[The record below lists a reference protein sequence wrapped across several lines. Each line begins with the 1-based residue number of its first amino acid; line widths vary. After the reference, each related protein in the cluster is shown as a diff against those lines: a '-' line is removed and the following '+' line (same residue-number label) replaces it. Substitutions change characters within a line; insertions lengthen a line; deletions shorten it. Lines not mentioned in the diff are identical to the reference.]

1 MADVAKVPDWHDMD
15 DGQFLQHWV
24 KRHGHH
30 GHFDTLHEKYPDDDH
45 NIWWA
50 IRGHHDKI
58 HAGTFE
64 PGNPRFDPPA
74 DHVHLPRVD
83 PEIYRLLE
91 ELI

>member
-1 MADVAKVPDWHDMD
+1 MTEVAKVPSWHDMD
-15 DGQFLQHWV
+15 WGQFRAHWV
-24 KRHGHH
+24 KRHSIEGY
-30 GHFDTLHEKYPDDDH
+30 FDDLHEKYDDDDH

-58 HAGTFE
+58 HAGTFDE
-64 PGNPRFDPPA
+64 DPRFDPPT

-83 PEIYRLLE
+83 PEIQRLLE